1 MTGGVSYA
9 AGPRAARKV
18 TPGMAIR
25 NIRDLKAQLP
35 PGGRLMG
42 LDLGSKTIGMAISD
56 PGLTV
61 ASPVGTIMRR
71 KFTTDVQDL
80 AKELRGRNVAGFV
93 IGLPRNM
100 DGSDGPAAQSARSFA
115 QNLIEQPHLLGG
127 QVPEIAFWDERL
139 STSAVSRMMIEWDM
153 TRKRRDEVVDRMA
166 AAYIL
171 QGALDFMAAEAARAA
186 LAARDEA
193 EGDAAAPSDDHDEED
208 RDRDD

>member
-115 QNLIEQPHLLGG
+115 QNLIEQPQLLGG

-193 EGDAAAPSDDHDEED
+193 KGDAAGLDGRHDEED